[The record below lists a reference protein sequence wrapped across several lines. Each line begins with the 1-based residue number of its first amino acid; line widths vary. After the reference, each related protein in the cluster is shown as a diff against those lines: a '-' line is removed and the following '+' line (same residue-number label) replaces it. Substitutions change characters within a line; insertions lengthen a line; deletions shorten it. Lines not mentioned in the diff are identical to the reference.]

1 MPGAGR
7 RSGIA
12 DVENGPE
19 PYLTTDVRYLD
30 EPIGD
35 ALTAR
40 GLSERVS
47 QRFLRYLELLQP
59 ALDDDEG
66 PEIEIE
72 VVVDDEPDAER
83 SEGSGAAG
91 DPDHEDVT
99 AGTDADRR
107 ELLMAAARR
116 LVTPED
122 PTALSYV
129 LAGVLPAGVPAR
141 PG

>member
-1 MPGAGR
+1 MGTVGAPR
-7 RSGIA
+7 FRIA

-19 PYLTTDVRYLD
+19 PYLTADVRYLD

-59 ALDDDEG
+59 ALDDDDG

-72 VVVDDEPDAER
+72 GIVDDEPDAER

-91 DPDHEDVT
+91 
-99 AGTDADRR
+99 
-107 ELLMAAARR
+107 
-116 LVTPED
+116 
-122 PTALSYV
+122 
-129 LAGVLPAGVPAR
+129 R
-141 PG
+141 PGPEGVTNGA